1 MTTRIIP
8 RLLLLLIALG
18 AATALMVGG
27 LSLLASI
34 TPDAAAAPR
43 LEGNQAAELKKSIQA
58 SVKKK
63 VAAPARDAADEAP
76 GAIPTSNVVLV
87 FAGIVLMAALPPVV
101 AVHVYQRTYHPR
113 F

>member
-1 MTTRIIP
+1 MTTRSIT
-8 RLLLLLIALG
+8 RLLVLLIAVG

-27 LSLLASI
+27 LSLLASVA
-34 TPDAAAAPR
+34 PDAAAAPR
-43 LEGNQAAELKKSIQA
+43 LEPNQAAELEKGIQA
-58 SVKKK
+58 SVRKK

-87 FAGIVLMAALPPVV
+87 FAGIVLMAALPPVY